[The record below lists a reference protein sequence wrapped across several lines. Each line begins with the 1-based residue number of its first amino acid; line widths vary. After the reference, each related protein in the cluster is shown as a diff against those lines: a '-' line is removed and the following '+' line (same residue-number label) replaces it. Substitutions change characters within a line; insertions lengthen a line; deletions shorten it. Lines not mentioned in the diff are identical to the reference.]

1 MTAAQ
6 LEQIGTWEGT
16 SVDVGG
22 IESALNHLWKQAGQ
36 HEAADG
42 RQPPART
49 SVMNLVVY
57 VPCEEDA
64 ARATETVSTLTG
76 RHPSRTIVV
85 VADPTAP
92 TSSLD
97 ASVAGQCTARTPAYG
112 RLCWEQITIKA
123 HGATAAHAPGVVI
136 PLLLSDLPTYLWWA
150 GDAPFGT
157 ALLRHMVALCDRVIV
172 DSRLFARP
180 IDALGKL
187 TAIDGRSGG
196 SAGDRGV
203 SDFHWMRLTPWC
215 NLTAQFFDGEELRP
229 YVHRVETVHIGYA
242 RDGASGNAAQALL
255 LAGWLA
261 SRLGWT
267 PRPQAARLRGDTV
280 HLEADRTGA
289 TVAIDIAPAPS
300 LGADAGDVVSLT
312 LTATLRDLPG
322 VFAIERR
329 AQDSEATTTTT
340 IDGAAGVAHTV
351 RMATRS
357 PGELLCEELE
367 IFRHDRIYESALS
380 TAAALCQRI
389 AAEEGR

>member
-1 MTAAQ
+1 MTPAQ
-6 LEQIGTWEGT
+6 LEQVGTWEGT

-22 IESALNHLWKQAGQ
+22 IEGALNHLWKEAGQ
-36 HEAADG
+36 HDAKDA

-57 VPCEEDA
+57 VPGEEDA
-64 ARATETVSTLTG
+64 ARAIETVATLTG

-97 ASVAGQCTARTPAYG
+97 ASVSGQCTPTTPAYG

-123 HGATAAHAPGVVI
+123 HGATAVHAPGVVI
-136 PLLLSDLPTYLWWA
+136 PLLLADLPTYLWWA

-157 ALLRHMVALCDRVIV
+157 ELFRRMVDLCDRLIV

-187 TAIDGRSGG
+187 TAFNGG
-196 SAGDRGV
+196 VQGDRGV

-229 YVHRVETVHIGYA
+229 YVYRIETVRIGYA
-242 RDGASGNAAQALL
+242 GDGKAGSAAQALL
-255 LAGWLA
+255 LAGWLT
-261 SRLGWT
+261 SCLGWT
-267 PRPQAARLRGDTV
+267 PRPQAARLRGDAL
-280 HLEADRTGA
+280 HLEAERTGT
-289 TVAIDIAPAPS
+289 TVTIDVAAAEPA
-300 LGADAGDVVSLT
+300 GADPGDVVSLE
-312 LTATLRDLPG
+312 LAATLRDVPA
-322 VFAIERR
+322 VFRVERR

-340 IDGAAGVAHTV
+340 VDGTAGVAHTV

-367 IFRHDRIYESALS
+367 IFRHDRSYEAALGA
-380 TAAALCQRI
+380 AAALCRRI
-389 AAEEGR
+389 VTEEGR